1 LSYSQYTFFSGSPI
15 GNLYYFSWL
24 SWLCSFMLIASVYED
39 IYGVASPDNEEN
51 DEDKIDQVVNGDIPM
66 ETITGED
73 NL

>member
-1 LSYSQYTFFSGSPI
+1 
-15 GNLYYFSWL
+15 
-24 SWLCSFMLIASVYED
+24 MLIASVYED
-39 IYGVASPDNEEN
+39 IYGVASPDNEEI